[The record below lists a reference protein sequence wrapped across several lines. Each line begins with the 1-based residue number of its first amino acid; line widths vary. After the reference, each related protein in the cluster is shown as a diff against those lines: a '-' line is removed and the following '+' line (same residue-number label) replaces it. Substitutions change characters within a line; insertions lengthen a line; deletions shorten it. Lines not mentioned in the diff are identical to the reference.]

1 MYEKDKNDLEKIEGL
16 KKENLEKAIRSNERA
31 IESYKNQIKV
41 ISPKYNQAIEQVAKS
56 MKMMDISNKIALAKP
71 QILSA
76 NEQIANFVN
85 SDMYKTK
92 MKAIMPNYQNM
103 LVQAK
108 ETMGFDR
115 ISKVMGTLAK
125 QQLAL
130 YDSNVIQQMNN
141 SMSKAI
147 SQIAEVQKQFMNTI
161 SETISKNVSPALRA
175 LAFSLDEA
183 KNNPDSL
190 LSWMNY
196 YNRMSEFFWIM
207 PYKITTEE
215 LHEIL
220 QNVETEKE
228 FDQYINKYFNK
239 EKVELLIKDIN
250 SMLSNNNQRKIFN
263 QIITA
268 YKNKSFAL
276 ASIGITT
283 MIDNCLSYYL
293 IDKGCTS
300 RLKLFEPII
309 EDLDM
314 KRDNSDFSFIVMMVN
329 SNINLLY
336 EQIEFNNKISINTN
350 KKSRR
355 NPISHGKSYSYKKID
370 TIMLLNTM
378 YYLLVI
384 QHELK
389 EYRNSLYRNSNKKVF
404 YIPTKEEKRKIKE
417 KIKSKNESSKNNQ
430 VS

>member
-1 MYEKDKNDLEKIEGL
+1 M
-16 KKENLEKAIRSNERA
+16 
-31 IESYKNQIKV
+31 V
-41 ISPKYNQAIEQVAKS
+41 
-56 MKMMDISNKIALAKP
+56 DISNKIALAKP

-76 NEQIANFVN
+76 NEQIVDFVN

-92 MKAIMPNYQNM
+92 MQTIMPTYQNM

-108 ETMGFDR
+108 NAMGFDR
-115 ISKVMGTLAK
+115 ISTVMGAITK

-130 YDSNVIQQMNN
+130 YDSNIIQQMTN
-141 SMSKAI
+141 SMSNVI

-161 SETISKNVSPALRA
+161 SETIARNVSPALKA
-175 LAFSLDEA
+175 LAFSLEEA

-220 QNVETEKE
+220 QNVSTEKE

-239 EKVELLIKDIN
+239 AKVELLIKDIII
-250 SMLSNNNQRKIFN
+250 MLPNNNQRKIFD
-263 QIITA
+263 QIVTA
-268 YKNKSFAL
+268 YKSKSYAL

-309 EDLDM
+309 KDLDL
-314 KRDNSDFSFIVMMVN
+314 KRENSDFSFIVMMVN

-384 QHELK
+384 QNELK
-389 EYRNSLYRNSNKKVF
+389 GYKNSLYRNSKKKEF
-404 YIPTKEEKRKIKE
+404 YIPSKDEKRRIIE
-417 KIKSKNESSKNNQ
+417 KIKSKNENSKNNQ